1 MNKTWLNL
9 LWMILP
15 VIFVTS
21 CKDIVEEDLD
31 GKTVTIIAP
40 ANNLQTT
47 TLSHTFWWEEVI
59 GATSYN
65 LQIVDSSFL
74 AINQMVADTNITTN
88 KFTFTLYPG
97 TFQWRVK
104 AINGNSET
112 VYTTYS
118 LKIDSTADLSGQ
130 QVVLISPTN
139 SLATNQ
145 TTLQFKW
152 YELYNATDYRLEIR
166 SPDWNGSLA
175 LNPHIVSG
183 DTISITL
190 IEGFYTWGI
199 QAQNGTSSSLFT
211 TRTLVV
217 DTTRPN
223 TPTLTYPATNDTIND
238 SILTISHLT
247 FRWTRGANS
256 GSTLK
261 DSLFLS
267 TDSVF
272 STSGNVFKVLVT
284 DTTYTYTMQTANTY
298 FWRIKPLDAAGNIGS
313 ISLGKKFIYEK

>member
-1 MNKTWLNL
+1 MNKTWHSL

-15 VIFVTS
+15 VIFITS

-31 GKTVTIIAP
+31 GKTVTIITP
-40 ANNLQTT
+40 INNLQTT
-47 TLSHTFWWEEVI
+47 TLSQTFWWEEVP

-74 AINQMVADTNITTN
+74 AINYLVADTNITTN

-104 AINGNSET
+104 AKNGNSET

-130 QVVLISPTN
+130 QMVLISPVN
-139 SLATNQ
+139 SYATKQ

-152 YELYNATDYRLEIR
+152 YELYNATDYRFEIR
-166 SPDWNGSLA
+166 TPDWNGSLA
-175 LNPHIVSG
+175 IAPLIVSG
-183 DTISITL
+183 DTVSITL
-190 IEGFYTWGI
+190 DEGFYTWGV
-199 QAQNGTSSSLFT
+199 QAQNGTSSSLFA

-217 DTTRPN
+217 DITQPN
-223 TPTLTYPATNDTIND
+223 TPTLTYPAANATIND
-238 SILTISHLT
+238 SILTASLLT
-247 FRWTRGANS
+247 FRWTRGTNT

-261 DSLFLS
+261 DSLYLS

-272 STSGNVFKVLVT
+272 STSGTVFKVLVT
-284 DTTYTYTMQTANTY
+284 DTTYAYTMQTANTY
-298 FWRIKPLDAAGNIGS
+298 YWRIKPLDAAGNVGT
-313 ISLGKKFIYEK
+313 ISSWKKFYYEK

>member
-9 LWMILP
+9 LWIILP
-15 VIFVTS
+15 VIFITS
-21 CKDIVEEDLD
+21 CKDIIEEDLT
-31 GKTVTIIAP
+31 GKTITIISP
-40 ANNLQTT
+40 TNNLQTT
-47 TLSHTFWWEEVI
+47 TLSQTFMWEEVL

-74 AINQMVADTNITTN
+74 AINHMVADTNVKTN

-118 LKIDSTADLSGQ
+118 IKIDSTANLSGQ
-130 QVVLISPTN
+130 QMVLISPTN

-152 YELYNATDYRLEIR
+152 YELYNATDYRFEIR
-166 SPDWNGSLA
+166 TPDWNGSLA
-175 LNPHIVSG
+175 FNPQIVSG
-183 DTISITL
+183 DYINITL
-190 IEGFYTWGI
+190 AEGSYVWGV
-199 QAQNGTSSSLFT
+199 QAQNGTSTSLFS
-211 TRTLVV
+211 TRALIV
-217 DTTRPN
+217 DITQPN
-223 TPTLTYPATNDTIND
+223 TPTLTYPATNATIND
-238 SILTISHLT
+238 SILTTSLLT

-272 STSGNVFKVLVT
+272 SASGSVFKVLVT
-284 DTTYTYTMQTANTY
+284 DTTYTYTMQTADTY
-298 FWRIKPLDAAGNIGS
+298 FWRIKPIDAAGNIGTMS
-313 ISLGKKFIYEK
+313 SWKKFIYEK